1 MLLCSLHSCIFNGFR
16 LVYKDTNP
24 HIGTSNMQ
32 QATHLRLSN
41 GDSIEH
47 APGERLYVRQKN
59 IYLGDYKLMFSY
71 AMAKATKL
79 AYEATPTLNVLIA
92 NVESENLVRMRSTRI
107 AQFLDVSEQTV
118 ERHLKKLRT
127 LQIIIP
133 DVAEG
138 DKPRAVFNW
147 RICPYLSWKGSV
159 ESLNTYLKTLPL
171 DHHWRTYSQ
180 DKATAVQEH
189 SA

>member
-1 MLLCSLHSCIFNGFR
+1 
-16 LVYKDTNP
+16 
-24 HIGTSNMQ
+24 MQ
-32 QATHLRLSN
+32 QATHLRLNN

-71 AMAKATKL
+71 AMAKASKL
-79 AYEATPTLNVLIA
+79 AYEAMPTLGVLMA
-92 NVESENLVRMRSTRI
+92 NVESENLIRMRPTRI
-107 AQFLDVSEQTV
+107 AQFLGVSEPTV

-133 DVAEG
+133 DAVQG
-138 DKPRAVFNW
+138 DKPRAVINW

-159 ESLNTYLKTLPL
+159 ESLNTYLKTLPP

>member
-1 MLLCSLHSCIFNGFR
+1 
-16 LVYKDTNP
+16 
-24 HIGTSNMQ
+24 MQ